1 MGLGKATRS
10 ESWKVVPTFP
20 WKRNS
25 AYGSVVCL
33 VERRVESGLSWE
45 KTLGARNAPR
55 SNTSKILPRNL
66 CFSPMN
72 RKIIQMVD
80 YSKAYKISVAPMMEW
95 TDRHCRYFL
104 RLISHH
110 ALLYTEMVTTG
121 ALIHG
126 DRARFLAHHSSEHP
140 LALQLGGSHP
150 EELALCAQIAEDYG
164 FDEVNLNVGCPS
176 DRVQSGRF
184 GACLMAEPE
193 LVAECVAAMA
203 QATQIPIT
211 IKTRIGIDEQDSYE
225 ALSHFINTV
234 AQAGCRTFIIHARKA
249 WLQGLSPK
257 ENREKPP
264 LHYEIVGAIKQDFP
278 QLKVIINGGIT
289 NLEAVSEHLELLDGV
304 MIGRAAYHNP
314 YLLAQVDRC
323 FYGDS
328 HAFPTRHE
336 IIEALLPYVA
346 EQLAQGIYL
355 NRMTRHILGLFQG
368 QPGARAWRRYL
379 SENAHRTGAGVEI
392 IREALQRVPRQSG

>member
-1 MGLGKATRS
+1 MKTASRRFFS
-10 ESWKVVPTFP
+10 NTFAP
-20 WKRNS
+20 
-25 AYGSVVCL
+25 AYLS
-33 VERRVESGLSWE
+33 RRVS
-45 KTLGARNAPR
+45 
-55 SNTSKILPRNL
+55 I
-66 CFSPMN
+66 
-72 RKIIQMVD
+72 
-80 YSKAYKISVAPMMEW
+80 APMMEW

-126 DRARFLAHHSSEHP
+126 DRERFLAYHPTEHP
-140 LALQLGGSHP
+140 LAVQLGGSNP
-150 EELALCAQIAEDYG
+150 EELAFCARLAEDHG

-184 GACLMAEPE
+184 GACLMMEPE

-203 QATQIPIT
+203 QTVQLPVT
-211 IKTRIGIDEQDSYE
+211 VKTRIGVDEQDSYE
-225 ALSHFINTV
+225 ALTRFINTV
-234 AQAGCRTFIIHARKA
+234 SQAGCRTFILHARKA

-264 LHYEIVGAIKQDFP
+264 LRYEVVRAIKQDFP
-278 QLKVIINGGIT
+278 HLEVVINGGIAT
-289 NLEAVSEHLELLDGV
+289 LEEAQEQLTLLDGI

-314 YLLAQVDRC
+314 YLLAQVDRY
-323 FYGDS
+323 FYGDF
-328 HAFPTRHE
+328 HPLPTRHG
-336 IIEALLPYVA
+336 IMEAFLPYVE

-355 NRMTRHILGLFQG
+355 SRITRHILGLFQG

-379 SENAHRTGAGVEI
+379 SENAHRPGAGIEV
-392 IREALQRVPRQSG
+392 IREALRRVPQGFG